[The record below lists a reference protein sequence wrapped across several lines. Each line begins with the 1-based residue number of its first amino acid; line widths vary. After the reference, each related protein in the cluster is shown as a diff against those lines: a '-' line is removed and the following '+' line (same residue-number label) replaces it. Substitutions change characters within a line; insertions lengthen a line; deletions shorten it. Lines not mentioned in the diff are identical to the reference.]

1 MCIAIYKPKG
11 KIINKAT
18 LKRCYEAN
26 PDGAGF
32 MYAQSKKLNIQKG
45 FIDFNKFYEAYKKH
59 EVNKCIIHF
68 RIKTHGKIDE
78 TNCHPFHI
86 NDSMGFVH
94 NGTISGFGNNIHS
107 DTIQF
112 NEAILQKLVGKWGNL
127 SLFEDPIVNL
137 IEGRIGYSKLIML
150 DRHGN
155 HKIFNEDK
163 GQWDGGVWYS
173 NTSYRPKPKYEQSSF
188 SWDKYKWGSGGSYRS
203 DPKRLTH
210 SVSPEPI
217 AQAVLAVGDECQVI
231 EPIVDHMTQATIDVG
246 EYVEIVACN
255 KNGTVDII
263 TDTDSTEAPFIFY
276 NVSANKLMK
285 EDYGFDFDY

>member
-32 MYAQSKKLNIQKG
+32 MYAKSKKLNIQKG
-45 FIDFNKFYEAYKKH
+45 FFDFNKFYEAYKKH

-173 NTSYRPKPKYEQSSF
+173 NTSYKPKPKYEQSSF
-188 SWDKYKWGSGGSYRS
+188 SWDKYKWNTGSSYRS
-203 DPKRLTH
+203 NPAKLTH

-217 AQAVLAVGDECQVI
+217 AQAVLAVGDECQVV

-246 EYVEIVACN
+246 EYVEIVSCN
-255 KNGTVDII
+255 KNGTVDIV
-263 TDTDSTEAPFIFY
+263 TDTDSTETPFIFY

-285 EDYGFDFDY
+285 EDYDFDFDY

>member
-1 MCIAIYKPKG
+1 MCIAIYKPKD
-11 KIINKAT
+11 KLINKTT
-18 LKRCYEAN
+18 LKRCYDSN

-32 MYAQSKKLNIQKG
+32 MYAQSKKLHIQKG
-45 FIDFNKFYEAYKKH
+45 FFDFDKFYEAYKKH
-59 EVNKCIIHF
+59 EAKKCIIHF

-86 NDSMGFVH
+86 NDALGFVH
-94 NGTISGFGNNIHS
+94 NGTISGFGNDIHS

-163 GQWDGGVWYS
+163 GEWDDGVWYS
-173 NTSYRPKPKYEQSSF
+173 NTSYKPRPTYYQSKFDYDKYDWGMGGRYKPKA
-188 SWDKYKWGSGGSYRS
+188 
-203 DPKRLTH
+203 LTH

-217 AQAVLAVGDECQVI
+217 AQSVFKVGDACLVT
-231 EPIVDHMTQATIDVG
+231 DTIKDRTTGAQLEVG
-246 EYVEIVACN
+246 EWVEVVNCN
-255 KNGTVDII
+255 KNGTVDIAADDG
-263 TDTDSTEAPFIFY
+263 DTTRPFIFY
-276 NVSANKLMK
+276 NVSTKRLMLDDYK
-285 EDYGFDFDY
+285 EYWD